1 MSLTPITRMTTSISN
16 KARKHKSKMKRQ
28 AREIGYYFID
38 RLKAARGRLS
48 HPHILTYIKNKRAGV
63 KVGFS

>member
-28 AREIGYYFID
+28 AREMGYYFID
-38 RLKAARGRLS
+38 GR
-48 HPHILTYIKNKRAGV
+48 PQGV
-63 KVGFS
+63 DYPTPLF